1 MNGRNQRLK
10 GKTVLITG
18 ASSGLGEQIAY
29 EAARQGASVILTAR
43 RSDRLQ
49 AIAEHC
55 RELSGAEASMYQM
68 DLGNPEQVAKVLD
81 TLIKDTSRIDVLVN
95 NAGFGLFAAAVDTP
109 DPVTEQMFRVNV
121 LSLIQVTR
129 RIAAE
134 MQKARSGHVINIA
147 SQAGKTATP
156 KSAVYAATKF
166 AVRGYS
172 NALRLELKPFGVK
185 VTCVNIGPMR
195 TEFFDHADPEGS
207 YLTKIARWVLD
218 PKDVAKKVVDCML
231 TERREINLPRMME
244 IGARLYVLFP
254 RLGDYLTSTLF
265 NRK

>member
-55 RELSGAEASMYQM
+55 RELSGAEAWMYQM

-109 DPVTEQMFRVNV
+109 DGITEQMFRVNV

-134 MQKARSGHVINIA
+134 MQKAGSGHVINIA